1 MVQMDFNA
9 FLVGVDREA
18 CALYKKAPDKYL
30 PGHSQVVYSQ
40 VQNDSAELKSC
51 YLNEDGGELVRKAF
65 LRKDEMPK
73 ILIVTEKLLTR
84 VLNVGS
90 NLVV

>member
-1 MVQMDFNA
+1 MDFNA

-18 CALYKKAPDKYL
+18 CALYKKVLDKHL

-51 YLNEDGGELVRKAF
+51 YLNEDGE
-65 LRKDEMPK
+65 
-73 ILIVTEKLLTR
+73 
-84 VLNVGS
+84 
-90 NLVV
+90 NLSAKHSLERMKCRRFSLSQKNCSRGF